1 MPTPLPAQALPTL
14 RTRLYPAYYA
24 SFHCLADCCRDD
36 CCQGWKITFSKK
48 DYLALKRARKSPELE
63 AATTKA
69 LRRLRGE
76 NTYGFYAE
84 FATHEGHCPF
94 FNERGL
100 CSLQLECGEGVLPDV
115 CRTFPRK
122 RLYTYSE
129 RADSLSPACE
139 GVLQLLWDLP
149 DGIDFVEEDLPRKDW
164 RERPR
169 QPQSMLFPLLRERC
183 IDILQ
188 ARQFSLERRLLLL
201 GLALEPIGREG
212 WELDAAAW
220 ARRVDLL
227 LSDPTLSQ
235 DLERLSANRG
245 GFLVDRMRL
254 ILRLVAQQPF
264 FGRVRDFFQGEA
276 SRQEDEQTIHCD
288 PEIYER
294 AAQALKEGLG
304 DLEPFFENLL
314 VSVFFYLGYPRMG
327 QPEDVWRSYVNLCNL
342 WGLYRFAAVAG
353 YGLEPTRAGLFRAL
367 VMASRCSLHN
377 DQRMGE
383 LREELFDNNSATL
396 AHMAVLIQG

>member
-1 MPTPLPAQALPTL
+1 MPTPLPAGERIPL
-14 RTRLYPAYYA
+14 RTRLFPAYHA
-24 SFHCLADCCRDD
+24 VFQCLAGRCRDN
-36 CCQGWKITFSKK
+36 CCCEQWNIWFDKK
-48 DYLALKRARKSPELE
+48 DYLTVKHAKKSKELE
-63 AATTKA
+63 ALTTQA

-76 NTYGFYAE
+76 EAERFYGKF
-84 FATHEGHCPF
+84 TNPCPF
-94 FNERGL
+94 FNEKGL

-149 DGIDFVEEDLPRKDW
+149 DGIDFVEEDLPRKEW
-164 RERPR
+164 RETPPL
-169 QPQSMLFPLLRERC
+169 PQSLLFSLLRERC

-212 WELDAAAW
+212 WDLDAAAW
-220 ARRVDLL
+220 ARRVDLF
-227 LSDPTLSQ
+227 LSEPTLSQ
-235 DLERLSANRG
+235 ELEQLPASRAN
-245 GFLVDRMRL
+245 FLAHQMRL
-254 ILRLVAQQPF
+254 IQRLAP
-264 FGRVRDFFQGEA
+264 GKSFFQSIWEFMGGSVSEEEGKVVLNYHPGA
-276 SRQEDEQTIHCD
+276 
-288 PEIYER
+288 YER
-294 AAQALKEGLG
+294 AAQALAADLG